1 MNTQKLLIYIGCA
14 ALICLALYRF
24 YDRSTIE
31 GMSSKQE
38 ENLEKKF
45 EETNKQLKAT
55 LGYVNDH
62 IGPEIDY
69 INSSNSFQE
78 CVDNFR
84 TISEVAIK
92 YHVCQAFKNTW
103 NSPGW
108 KKSMADAET
117 VKTDLDLINNYF

>member
-14 ALICLALYRF
+14 GLICLALYRF

-38 ENLEKKF
+38 ENMEKKF
-45 EETNKQLKAT
+45 EEANKNLKSI
-55 LGYVNDH
+55 LGFIKDRVE
-62 IGPEIDY
+62 PELEY

-78 CVDNFR
+78 CIDNFR
-84 TISEVAIK
+84 TVSEAAVQ
-92 YHVCQAFKNTW
+92 YHICQAFKNTW